1 MHFEVHDLHNGTGN
15 AESFNDVHRAEI
27 KMSANRKHCKTMNQN
42 IQHERT
48 RRVCAQHE
56 DEIQELTEVVPL
68 VASTAPV
75 IVGSP
80 VVSLEVGVLRLHE

>member
-1 MHFEVHDLHNGTGN
+1 MLQVLTTCTTQQSTNVN
-15 AESFNDVHRAEI
+15 MKHR
-27 KMSANRKHCKTMNQN
+27 KTMNPS
-42 IQHERT
+42 IQHERS
-48 RRVCAQHE
+48 RRLCAQHE

-80 VVSLEVGVLRLHE
+80 VVSLEVGILRLHE

>member
-1 MHFEVHDLHNGTGN
+1 MLQVLTTCTAQQSTNVN
-15 AESFNDVHRAEI
+15 MKHR
-27 KMSANRKHCKTMNQN
+27 KTMNQSV
-42 IQHERT
+42 QHERT
-48 RRVCAQHE
+48 RRLCAQHE

-80 VVSLEVGVLRLHE
+80 VVSLEVGILRLHE